1 MNGAPHAATPAAA
14 AVVAVAVASPA
25 AASPA
30 TAATVASPPPLLA
43 LGGGDS
49 NSSTALNSPKPLPTN
64 TNTDSEEGAQTS
76 VEETHTP
83 YHSEEAVQQ
92 TESEFGSFTGVPL
105 RLTLPQPP
113 QREASGM
120 APATASSS
128 SGQVHTW
135 RLWNSRKRPDDHT
148 RLALPPPCL
157 SEHPCAVAGVGHGPG
172 GRSGGRHLLLL
183 LLWAWPSHA
192 GLLLLLWR
200 GEPHAKLPTRPIRA
214 SPSTPQ

>member
-14 AVVAVAVASPA
+14 AVVAVAVPSPA

-30 TAATVASPPPLLA
+30 AAATVASPPPLLA

-105 RLTLPQPP
+105 RLTLPQPLP
-113 QREASGM
+113 NFFFTFRRHMEPIVDQEQALEGTAAAAS
-120 APATASSS
+120 T
-128 SGQVHTW
+128 
-135 RLWNSRKRPDDHT
+135 
-148 RLALPPPCL
+148 
-157 SEHPCAVAGVGHGPG
+157 
-172 GRSGGRHLLLL
+172 
-183 LLWAWPSHA
+183 
-192 GLLLLLWR
+192 
-200 GEPHAKLPTRPIRA
+200 
-214 SPSTPQ
+214 